1 MFADASAALS
11 RSLGGDGDSERGVKR
26 VSSSRFLAIRGER
39 FGSTG
44 VDGGDGTEGSG
55 DDGDGAR
62 RRERTLVVGDD
73 MNGGKLELIGGS
85 RIMTNNVHSQF
96 DMSIVDI
103 RQVKMKMESRKV
115 RANAHLKIC

>member
-1 MFADASAALS
+1 MFAAASAALS

-62 RRERTLVVGDD
+62 SGDGGDGARRRERTLVVGDD

-96 DMSIVDI
+96 HILIVNI
-103 RQVKMKMESRKV
+103 R
-115 RANAHLKIC
+115 